1 MGKIKRTTLT
11 ARTQS
16 YLVAVPRV
24 SVAEPLDVV
33 EDEPGEGDDHEDD
46 EGDGDKH
53 HRRPAH
59 VLLQVA
65 GSDGDVHGDPDVTL
79 QQGQDLAT
87 FKLWD
92 HDGHHIARI

>member
-1 MGKIKRTTLT
+1 MGKIKGTTLT
-11 ARTQS
+11 ALAQP
-16 YLVAVPRV
+16 YLVAVARV

-46 EGDGDKH
+46 KGDGDKH

-65 GSDGDVHGDPDVTL
+65 GSYGDVHGDPDMTL